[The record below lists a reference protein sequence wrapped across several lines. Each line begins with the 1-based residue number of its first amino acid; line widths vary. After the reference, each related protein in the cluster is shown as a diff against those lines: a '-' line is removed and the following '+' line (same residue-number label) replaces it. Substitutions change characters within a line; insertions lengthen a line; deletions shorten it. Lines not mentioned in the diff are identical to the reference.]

1 MVTRLMPL
9 LAFLDAA
16 SSWSATATAATTV
29 AFSSPP
35 RMLLD
40 SSTLTS
46 SRRQGGQK
54 HNHVQRQLEPDNR
67 SSSSSSSSSSRQP
80 WTPMRP
86 LAQERAAFAS
96 RTGERSSATR
106 MSSTPSGEGR
116 REGNRV
122 VDNIARG
129 GGLVASVTAACSAFP
144 SCAAAAAAAA
154 IVGEAGG
161 SEMGAR
167 VDPAATTSFAAVVV
181 AFAFLQARIR
191 TAVKARTARRDYEVL
206 FKGMKAKQLAGQA
219 DEEEVKLVE
228 ERMSQLLREEQEARM
243 VDIFGIPFNLV
254 IPDGGAGG
262 EPGTAAREAQQG
274 RSAGRGEQGDGDSAA
289 GEGGQPQQQL
299 GIRESMKAK
308 ADSDLRDRKAREEE
322 MSPGATLKVAALW
335 LVLISQL
342 WLLVVL
348 WNDPMGPASSTF
360 LQD

>member
-1 MVTRLMPL
+1 MLTRLMPL

-16 SSWSATATAATTV
+16 SSWSATAASATTV

-35 RMLLD
+35 RTLLD
-40 SSTLTS
+40 FSTLTI
-46 SRRQGGQK
+46 SRRHGGQK
-54 HNHVQRQLEPDNR
+54 HQIEPDN
-67 SSSSSSSSSSRQP
+67 SSSSSSRA
-80 WTPMRP
+80 T
-86 LAQERAAFAS
+86 FAS
-96 RTGERSSATR
+96 RERATFASRAGERSSATR
-106 MSSTPSGEGR
+106 MSSAPSGEGR

-122 VDNIARG
+122 VGSIARG
-129 GGLVASVTAACSAFP
+129 SGVVAFVTAACSAFP
-144 SCAAAAAAAA
+144 SCSSAAAAAAT

-191 TAVKARTARRDYEVL
+191 TAVRARTARRDYEVL

-274 RSAGRGEQGDGDSAA
+274 RSSGRGEQGGGGRAA
-289 GEGGQPQQQL
+289 GEGGQQQQQQQL

-308 ADSDLRDRKAREEE
+308 AESDLRDRKAREEE

>member
-1 MVTRLMPL
+1 MLTRLMLL

-16 SSWSATATAATTV
+16 SSWSATAAAATTV

-35 RMLLD
+35 RMSLD
-40 SSTLTS
+40 FSTLTS
-46 SRRQGGQK
+46 SRRHRGQK
-54 HNHVQRQLEPDNR
+54 HQIEPDN
-67 SSSSSSSSSSRQP
+67 SSSSSSRQP

-86 LAQERAAFAS
+86 LARDRATFAA
-96 RTGERSSATR
+96 RAGERSLATR
-106 MSSTPSGEGR
+106 MSSAPSGEGR

-122 VDNIARG
+122 VGSIARG
-129 GGLVASVTAACSAFP
+129 GGVVALVAAACSAFP
-144 SCAAAAAAAA
+144 SCSSAAAAAAAA

-181 AFAFLQARIR
+181 AFAFLQARVR
-191 TAVKARTARRDYEVL
+191 TAVRARTARRDYEVL

-243 VDIFGIPFNLV
+243 VDIFGVPFNLV

-274 RSAGRGEQGDGDSAA
+274 RSSGRGELGDGGAA
-289 GEGGQPQQQL
+289 GEGGQQQQQQQL

-308 ADSDLRDRKAREEE
+308 AESDLRGRKAREEE

>member
-1 MVTRLMPL
+1 MLTTRLMPL

-35 RMLLD
+35 RVLLD
-40 SSTLTS
+40 FSTLTS
-46 SRRQGGQK
+46 SRRHGSQK
-54 HNHVQRQLEPDNR
+54 HQIKPDN
-67 SSSSSSSSSSRQP
+67 SSSSSSSRQP

-86 LAQERAAFAS
+86 LARERATFAS

-106 MSSTPSGEGR
+106 MSSAPSGEGR

-122 VDNIARG
+122 VGSIARG
-129 GGLVASVTAACSAFP
+129 GGVVAFVTAACSAFP
-144 SCAAAAAAAA
+144 SCSSAAAAAAT

-191 TAVKARTARRDYEVL
+191 TAVRARTARRDYEVL

-274 RSAGRGEQGDGDSAA
+274 RSSGRGEQGDGGRAA
-289 GEGGQPQQQL
+289 REGGQQQQQQQQL

-308 ADSDLRDRKAREEE
+308 AESDLRDRKAREEE

>member
-1 MVTRLMPL
+1 MLTRLMLL
-9 LAFLDAA
+9 LAFLHTA

-35 RMLLD
+35 RMLLYF
-40 SSTLTS
+40 STLTS
-46 SRRQGGQK
+46 SRRHGGQK
-54 HNHVQRQLEPDNR
+54 HQIDPDN
-67 SSSSSSSSSSRQP
+67 SSSSSRQP

-86 LAQERAAFAS
+86 LTRGRATFAS
-96 RTGERSSATR
+96 RAGERSSATR
-106 MSSTPSGEGR
+106 MSSAPSGEGR

-122 VDNIARG
+122 VGSIARG
-129 GGLVASVTAACSAFP
+129 GDVVAFVAAACSAFP
-144 SCAAAAAAAA
+144 SCSSAAAAAAAA

-167 VDPAATTSFAAVVV
+167 VDPAATASFAAVVV
-181 AFAFLQARIR
+181 AFAFLQSRIR
-191 TAVKARTARRDYEVL
+191 TAVRARTARRNYEVL

-219 DEEEVKLVE
+219 DEKEVKLVE
-228 ERMSQLLREEQEARM
+228 ERMSQLLQEEQEARK

-274 RSAGRGEQGDGDSAA
+274 RSSGRGELGDGGRAA
-289 GEGGQPQQQL
+289 GEGGQQQQQL
-299 GIRESMKAK
+299 GIRETMKAK
-308 ADSDLRDRKAREEE
+308 AESDLRGRKAREEE
-322 MSPGATLKVAALW
+322 MSTGATLKVAALW